1 MNYVSRNVSTSF
13 RKLKDKNSTLPKLI
27 NFSRYSDIY
36 SNIIPAIKKKIPKTI
51 DLCQYQ
57 IQQNCNH

>member
-36 SNIIPAIKKKIPKTI
+36 SNIIPAIKKKNTKNNRFMSISNTTE
-51 DLCQYQ
+51 L
-57 IQQNCNH
+57 